1 MTGTAPSAA
10 AGTSASAP
18 VVPAGASTSGAVVPP
33 AATDISSAMN
43 GPVVSS
49 AAGFTGTVSVPS
61 ASASAGASTSASV
74 PPAATVI
81 SSAMITQV
89 VSSVAG
95 TASTGVV
102 DGTINDVGTTV
113 AWDNSSSIISEFT
126 RNEGFNRS
134 SDQELLNDEPYV
146 YLDTYQGVHP
156 RTRNNPHPQLIYPI
170 AKVYELLSSAAS
182 SSSIEFRVIWN
193 ISKYVRIVEDMP
205 QFIFQSMKSFSPKLI
220 WVKDSYDMKT
230 AFRFPFPPVINT
242 SFVSASV
249 GEGSINTI
257 IPTDL
262 TTVST
267 SSSSSSSSSSV
278 VVVTT
283 SSTLH
288 DVDAVVEGDNDE
300 GLNDGMGIEV
310 DMRAMDLDRLKWEK
324 EKYSELKGLYTDK
337 LKKAYVKIDVGGRGV
352 LLNSFH
358 YEDDENDMLT
368 SISRCKK
375 FEFVDLVDDILLY
388 RWELKGCL
396 ANMIKVGRRFIERLY
411 FALCRYRPIDPTS
424 TRMYDCVAILITRCK
439 DRAPIFIMKE
449 VMSGNASKIERW
461 GWNLMKNFYA
471 APEVFI
477 DTDSLK
483 QERYQY
489 WRCENHL
496 YRPEKLLL
504 LDTKSP
510 GVRTVL
516 DATPEN
522 IQRAEKYWSIKPGA
536 KTAAAP
542 VIDLTVTGA
551 AHKLRSATSESSP
564 LPSSADL
571 EIAKAQQANLL
582 KKAEDKI
589 AALTKQLDKLKE
601 DKKESAK
608 KKKQESH
615 SSEDAAELKK
625 LRALLVESRKEN
637 SMLQQKHVDLVAGS
651 KKRVV
656 SDICAGSSNEQF
668 LLSDGA
674 RSTGKVVDNL
684 VQVEESRK
692 KVARLKLETANMEMQ
707 KQQVENQK
715 GAALLRQEQLNHM
728 TMQQMI
734 SRYDEERAFQRQVS
748 LLQLE
753 HKNRRDQNRDM
764 MTMTSTA
771 NDPFNLMQMLNQQ
784 RLFLTSS
791 PNLLSVSQQE
801 RTSSSSATSTPV
813 TQQAANAIS
822 MLQQAVS
829 NFQQEVTNSSA
840 SAPAEQHTASA
851 PAVQHP
857 ASAPAV
863 QNPHNSATISAVNL
877 LQQLVAMQQ
886 SLRASSVPN
895 VEPCVDT
902 VQPNN
907 PSSETLLLLQQIFNN
922 NLQQGPP
929 TTSNNSSSNQ
939 VCARSTESQE
949 SAGTDSMSG
958 MNAAEL
964 IAEIAK
970 VRLETKHYRA
980 NMEEEEEEEVEED

>member
-1 MTGTAPSAA
+1 
-10 AGTSASAP
+10 
-18 VVPAGASTSGAVVPP
+18 
-33 AATDISSAMN
+33 
-43 GPVVSS
+43 
-49 AAGFTGTVSVPS
+49 
-61 ASASAGASTSASV
+61 
-74 PPAATVI
+74 
-81 SSAMITQV
+81 
-89 VSSVAG
+89 
-95 TASTGVV
+95 
-102 DGTINDVGTTV
+102 
-113 AWDNSSSIISEFT
+113 
-126 RNEGFNRS
+126 
-134 SDQELLNDEPYV
+134 
-146 YLDTYQGVHP
+146 
-156 RTRNNPHPQLIYPI
+156 
-170 AKVYELLSSAAS
+170 
-182 SSSIEFRVIWN
+182 
-193 ISKYVRIVEDMP
+193 
-205 QFIFQSMKSFSPKLI
+205 
-220 WVKDSYDMKT
+220 
-230 AFRFPFPPVINT
+230 
-242 SFVSASV
+242 
-249 GEGSINTI
+249 
-257 IPTDL
+257 
-262 TTVST
+262 
-267 SSSSSSSSSSV
+267 
-278 VVVTT
+278 
-283 SSTLH
+283 
-288 DVDAVVEGDNDE
+288 
-300 GLNDGMGIEV
+300 
-310 DMRAMDLDRLKWEK
+310 MDPDRLKWEK

-368 SISRCKK
+368 SVSRCKK

-449 VMSGNASKIERW
+449 VSGNASKIERW

-522 IQRAEKYWSIKPGA
+522 IQRAEKYWSIKPGV

-542 VIDLTVTGA
+542 VIDLTVTSA

-571 EIAKAQQANLL
+571 EIAKAQQASLL

-615 SSEDAAELKK
+615 SSQDAAELKK

-637 SMLQQKHVDLVAGS
+637 SMLQQKHVDLVAGN

-656 SDICAGSSNEQF
+656 SDTCAGSSNEQY
-668 LLSDGA
+668 LLSDWA
-674 RSTGKVVDNL
+674 RSTGKVVDNQ
-684 VQVEESRK
+684 VQVEESKK

-728 TMQQMI
+728 TLQQMI

-764 MTMTSTA
+764 MAMTSTA

-791 PNLLSVSQQE
+791 PNLLSVSPVVQQE
-801 RTSSSSATSTPV
+801 RTSSSSATSTPI
-813 TQQAANAIS
+813 TLNQQAANAIS
-822 MLQQAVS
+822 MLQQALS
-829 NFQQEVTNSSA
+829 NFQQEVTNSA
-840 SAPAEQHTASA
+840 SAPAVQHLASA

-857 ASAPAV
+857 
-863 QNPHNSATISAVNL
+863 HNSAISAVNL
-877 LQQLVAMQQ
+877 LQQFVTLQQ

-895 VEPCVDT
+895 VEPCVDM

-907 PSSETLLLLQQIFNN
+907 PSSETMLLQQIFNN
-922 NLQQGPP
+922 NLQQGP
-929 TTSNNSSSNQ
+929 SKSNNNSSSNQ
-939 VCARSTESQE
+939 VCARSTESEE
-949 SAGTDSMSG
+949 SAGTTDPMSG

-980 NMEEEEEEEVEED
+980 NMEEEEEEEEVEED